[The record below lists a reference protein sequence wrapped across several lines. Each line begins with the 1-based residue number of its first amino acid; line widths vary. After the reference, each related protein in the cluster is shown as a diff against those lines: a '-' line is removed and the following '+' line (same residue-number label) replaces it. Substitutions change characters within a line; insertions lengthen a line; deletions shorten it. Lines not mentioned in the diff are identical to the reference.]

1 MDFLCWRVGGAWVL
15 WTLPVSFYLPFCCLV
30 ALGVLEKNSFED
42 INLDDLYAT
51 FQLWDTILT

>member
-1 MDFLCWRVGGAWVL
+1 MDFLCWRVEGAWVL
-15 WTLPVSFYLPFCCLV
+15 WTLPVSFYLPFCSLV

-51 FQLWDTILT
+51 FQL